1 MYFNTKL
8 LLLHQVKY
16 FSPVSITKVG
26 LLIKISSMVKHIVLF
41 KLKETLSQ
49 EEKLKVMNEFKAA
62 IEALPAKIGFIR
74 HIFVG
79 LNANSAEKWDI
90 CLDSEFDTLAD
101 VNAYAV
107 HPDHVAAAG
116 LLKEVKADRAC
127 VDYEF

>member
-1 MYFNTKL
+1 M
-8 LLLHQVKY
+8 
-16 FSPVSITKVG
+16 
-26 LLIKISSMVKHIVLF
+26 
-41 KLKETLSQ
+41 
-49 EEKLKVMNEFKAA
+49 
-62 IEALPAKIGFIR
+62 PAKIGFIR
-74 HIFVG
+74 HIFFG

-107 HPDHVAAAG
+107 DPDHVAAVG

>member
-1 MYFNTKL
+1 
-8 LLLHQVKY
+8 
-16 FSPVSITKVG
+16 
-26 LLIKISSMVKHIVLF
+26 MVKHIVLF
-41 KLKETLSQ
+41 KLK
-49 EEKLKVMNEFKAA
+49 VMNDFKAA

-79 LNANSAEKWDI
+79 LNVNSAEKWDI